1 MKTKTYYV
9 VRYNDCYGNGEK
21 KLEVIV
27 ESHEDFKK
35 WLELH
40 NEERRD
46 DFDDDFD
53 DDYFVEEKE
62 EEFDL
67 IPLELFTLN
76 K

>member
-9 VRYNDCYGNGEK
+9 VRYNDCYGNGET

-27 ESHEDFKK
+27 ESREDFKK

-46 DFDDDFD
+46 DFDDDD
-53 DDYFVEEKE
+53 FVEEKE

-67 IPLELFTLN
+67 IPLELYTLKN
-76 K
+76 I